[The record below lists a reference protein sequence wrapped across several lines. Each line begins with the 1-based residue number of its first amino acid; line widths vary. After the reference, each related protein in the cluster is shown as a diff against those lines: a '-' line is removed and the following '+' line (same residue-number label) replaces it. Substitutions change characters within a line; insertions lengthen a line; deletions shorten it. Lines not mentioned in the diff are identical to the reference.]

1 MIEAISTLNRLGFVE
16 KISEE
21 NEFDFE
27 GSDNLSI
34 TSRLT
39 DENGDIAV
47 SDENDKSLGLIY
59 DSRFFIL
66 STPGIMYLNKIT

>member
-1 MIEAISTLNRLGFVE
+1 MGFVE

-59 DSRFFIL
+59 DSRFFFIFG
-66 STPGIMYLNKIT
+66 TPGLMFLNKITWTWELEL

>member
-1 MIEAISTLNRLGFVE
+1 MGFVE

-59 DSRFFIL
+59 DSRFFSSIL
-66 STPGIMYLNKIT
+66 SSLGLLVTKII